1 MSSRRWFVVPL
12 LALLAA
18 LPCSGAT
25 PELEH
30 IEAGGV
36 RREYLLVA
44 REISGLGAR
53 PLVLVLHGHL
63 GTAAN
68 ALGGGRVPSPLSAWL
83 DVAERENVLVAALQ
97 GLKGSDNRT
106 GWHDCRSDADN
117 NPQTDDVAFASRVA
131 KKLVDD
137 GRADA
142 KRIYVMGMSNGAIM
156 TLRLALE
163 MQPAPAAVAAVAGTM
178 AAKSGCTGAPRP
190 VSVLLIHGTQ
200 DPLVP
205 YAGGGVG
212 FGERRDRGS
221 VMSVAATRD
230 FWLHADGLEGAQP
243 VEAFFPHDGDD
254 ATRARKA
261 TYGAADAGPEVVVIT
276 IDNGG
281 HVEPSK
287 RFHNPALYTRIV
299 GVQNRDFEAAEEAW
313 SFFKAKS
320 SNP

>member
-1 MSSRRWFVVPL
+1 MPL
-12 LALLAA
+12 LASLAA
-18 LPCSGAT
+18 FPIRAAT
-25 PELEH
+25 PESER
-30 IEAGGV
+30 IDAAGEQ
-36 RREYLLVA
+36 REYLLVSPA
-44 REISGLGAR
+44 HSPAGPR

-106 GWHDCRSDADN
+106 GWHDCRGDADN
-117 NPQTDDVAFASRVA
+117 DPQTDDVAFASRVA

-178 AAKSGCTGAPRP
+178 ASKSECAGAPRP

-205 YAGGGVG
+205 YTGGGVG
-212 FGERRDRGS
+212 LGERRDRGS
-221 VMSVAATRD
+221 VVSVAATRD
-230 FWLHADGLEGAQP
+230 FWLRADGLQSAKP
-243 VEAFFPHDGDD
+243 VETSFPHDGDD

-261 TYGAADAGPEVVVIT
+261 SYGPDAGPQVIVIT

-287 RFHNPALYTRIV
+287 RFHYPALYTRIV

-313 SFFKAKS
+313 SFFKTKS
-320 SNP
+320 NR

>member
-1 MSSRRWFVVPL
+1 L
-12 LALLAA
+12 LV
-18 LPCSGAT
+18 T
-25 PELEH
+25 PE
-30 IEAGGV
+30 AKTSD
-36 RREYLLVA
+36 R
-44 REISGLGAR
+44 R

-97 GLKGSDNRT
+97 GLKGSDDRT

-117 NPQTDDVAFASRVA
+117 NPQTDDVAFASGVA

-163 MQPAPAAVAAVAGTM
+163 MQPAPAAVAGVAGTM
-178 AAKSGCTGAPRP
+178 AAKSECAGAPRP
-190 VSVLLIHGTQ
+190 VSVLLIHGTD

-205 YAGGGVG
+205 YAGGAVG
-212 FGERRDRGS
+212 LGERRDRGS
-221 VMSVAATRD
+221 VLSVAATRD
-230 FWLHADGLEGAQP
+230 FWLSADRLQSAKP
-243 VEAFFPHDGDD
+243 VEASFPHEGED

-261 TYGAADAGPEVVVIT
+261 TYGPEAGPQVVVIT
-276 IDNGG
+276 VDHGG

-287 RFHNPALYTRIV
+287 RFHYPALYTRIV
-299 GVQNRDFEAAEEAW
+299 GVQNQDFEAVEESW
-313 SFFKAKS
+313 SFFKTK